1 MSDFAPSAVTD
12 NMLKVDAKP
21 DSNDITSA
29 RDYIVRIQEA
39 DITLNITDITSSTSL
54 TTALSSGTT
63 TGGSTVSY

>member
-1 MSDFAPSAVTD
+1 MEF
-12 NMLKVDAKP
+12 KVDVKP
-21 DSNDITSA
+21 NSYDISSA